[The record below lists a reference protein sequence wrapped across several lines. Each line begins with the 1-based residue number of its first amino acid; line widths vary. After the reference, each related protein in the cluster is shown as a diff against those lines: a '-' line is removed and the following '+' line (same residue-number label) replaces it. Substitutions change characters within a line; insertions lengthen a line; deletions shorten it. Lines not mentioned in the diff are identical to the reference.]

1 MLKLTKT
8 GIGLLTK
15 QYRSVL
21 RKCFL
26 LNLGLTVFVTITP
39 KIANSSI
46 TYTDKAGYYEGLISI
61 DTLNTASRNNGFW
74 IIDHNSQKQV
84 VRLQNRSF
92 GGGELALGDY
102 NGQDERTHLTFYS
115 FRLNGS
121 SYATGIDFAA
131 NVTAGTTDASHLTTT
146 GAVNQLLNNYYYT
159 FLVDER
165 IEVIDSASFFQKNF
179 STLQEVDLQSKNP
192 THLGAFAKC
201 SKVCPRLSELF
212 ASSLIQEQ
220 MFKNDASIDAGT
232 SRHCLRQFGDVVA
245 DLLKN
250 MASKYAKMNDFMNV
264 EVCHA

>member
-8 GIGLLTK
+8 GIGLLAK

-21 RKCFL
+21 RKCIWINSGICILLTLYSNVASGHNLCFDHSVWDAKMYANVVITPHNCDSL
-26 LNLGLTVFVTITP
+26 GDRYELVLNLNSVATKQWITS
-39 KIANSSI
+39 NY
-46 TYTDKAGYYEGLISI
+46 YTKSDIYNKSE
-61 DTLNTASRNNGFW
+61 
-74 IIDHNSQKQV
+74 V
-84 VRLQNRSF
+84 QNIQS
-92 GGGELALGDY
+92 L
-102 NGQDERTHLTFYS
+102 
-115 FRLNGS
+115 
-121 SYATGIDFAA
+121 
-131 NVTAGTTDASHLTTT
+131 
-146 GAVNQLLNNYYYT
+146 NYYYT
-159 FLVDER
+159 FRDDKISEAAEFAL
-165 IEVIDSASFFQKNF
+165 FFQKDF